1 MPRLFWA
8 ALGAVGGVLAV
19 RKVTRTARQYTPEGI
34 ADNLGSV
41 TEGFKEF
48 AAAVRE
54 GMEAREA
61 ELRIALGVDTGT
73 LDQAT
78 AQELLENPTAPVP
91 PAAKTHEDR

>member
-8 ALGAVGGVLAV
+8 ALGAAGGILAV

-34 ADNLGSV
+34 AGHVAGLS
-41 TEGFKEF
+41 EGLKEF

-91 PAAKTHEDR
+91 PAVKPHADR